1 LCIKYIIVKKVLF
14 FNGII
19 RLNQINWDSATF
31 RKKIIIIIIIIIII
45 KISLDPGKTW
55 IKTKT
60 EAVLA
65 RNTCFYHESLSLLL
79 SKFLLEGRKVLVGA
93 IFVMLSALVIS
104 SPCRWGFYERAVF
117 SLVSFFGFDSESI
130 PCDVASFIV
139 TPPVTFKAQQPFFIG
154 LLPSPCQQSRA
165 LRAATY

>member
-31 RKKIIIIIIIIIII
+31 RKKIIIIIIIII

-93 IFVMLSALVIS
+93 IFVMLSALVNS

-117 SLVSFFGFDSESI
+117 SLVSFFWFWQRKH
-130 PCDVASFIV
+130 PLWCCFFYCDPASDV
-139 TPPVTFKAQQPFFIG
+139 
-154 LLPSPCQQSRA
+154 
-165 LRAATY
+165 